1 MAVNRTTLERVL
13 RFDRWDFLA
22 TRILL
27 IVSVAITALFN
38 VVLPLA
44 DWLRGRP
51 LIWQLQTA
59 FRPRADQLKPGV
71 HGVHDGTVTV
81 SITDAPAGTWVATLV
96 PGLITCLIAGVLV
109 WLVWRLL
116 GGIQAG
122 HPFVAGSV
130 TWLRAIAATLILGPI
145 PLGAAFGFA
154 NGSVTNAAISQIP
167 PTPIIFLTI
176 DASASNGW
184 LLVGLGL
191 LVAAIAEAFAKG
203 ARLQEDV
210 DGLV

>member
-1 MAVNRTTLERVL
+1 MTAKHTTLDRVL

-27 IVSVAITALFN
+27 IASVVITAVFN
-38 VVLPLA
+38 VALPAA

-51 LIWQLQTA
+51 LVWQLDTA
-59 FRPRADQLKPGV
+59 LRPEADQLKPGIR
-71 HGVHDGTVTV
+71 GVHDGRVTV
-81 SITDAPAGTWVATLV
+81 SIPDASAGTWVATLA

-122 HPFVAGSV
+122 RPFVAGSV
-130 TWLRAIAATLILGPI
+130 AWLRAIAATLILGPI

-154 NGSVTNAAISQIP
+154 NGSVTAAAISQIP
-167 PTPIIFLTI
+167 PTPIILLTI
-176 DASASNGW
+176 DSSASNGW